1 MGVSIKMKSKKIAVL
16 IPCYNEEL
24 TIAKVVKDF
33 KKVLPKADIYV
44 YDNNSKDKSV
54 KLAASAGAIVRHEIR
69 QGKGNVVRT
78 MFREI
83 EADCYLMVDADDTY
97 SASSAKAMCDLIL
110 KDNYDMVV
118 GDRLSS
124 TYFKENKRLFHNSGN
139 KIVRLLINKLFKTN
153 IEDIMSGYRAF
164 SYEFVKSYPVL
175 SKRFEIETEM
185 TIHAVDKNFKIKT
198 IPIKYKDRPVGSVSK
213 LNTYKDGIMVIK
225 TIEELV
231 KEYRPR
237 LFFNTCTM
245 TFLLIALLLGTPV
258 FIEYFKTGLVPKF
271 PSLIVS
277 MISLVIALLLF
288 ITGMILEV
296 IAKKQKEL
304 YELYLN
310 TLRRNNN
317 EESNKIK

>member
-1 MGVSIKMKSKKIAVL
+1 MKEKKIAVL
-16 IPCYNEEL
+16 IPCYNEEK
-24 TIAKVVKDF
+24 TIGKVVKDF
-33 KKVLPKADIYV
+33 KKVLPQATIYV
-44 YDNNSKDKSV
+44 YDNNSTDNSV
-54 KLAASAGAIVRHEIR
+54 KIAKKEGAIVRYEIR
-69 QGKGNVVRT
+69 QGKGNVVRA

-97 SASSAKAMCDLIL
+97 SAASAKSMCNLIL

-124 TYFKENKRLFHNSGN
+124 TYFKENKRPFHNFGN

-185 TIHAVDKNFKIKT
+185 TIHAIDKNFKIKT
-198 IPIKYKDRPVGSVSK
+198 IPIKYKDRPVGSISK

-237 LFFNTCTM
+237 LFFNTCSII
-245 TFLLIALLLGTPV
+245 FIIISLLLGLPV

-317 EESNKIK
+317 EEINKIK

>member
-1 MGVSIKMKSKKIAVL
+1 MKEKNIAVL
-16 IPCYNEEL
+16 IPCYNEEK
-24 TIAKVVKDF
+24 TIGKVVKDF
-33 KKVLPKADIYV
+33 KKVLPQATIYV
-44 YDNNSKDKSV
+44 YDNNSTDNSV
-54 KLAASAGAIVRHEIR
+54 KIAKKEGAIVRYEIR

-97 SASSAKAMCDLIL
+97 SATSAKSMCNLIL

-124 TYFKENKRLFHNSGN
+124 TYFKENKRLFHNFGN

-237 LFFNTCTM
+237 LFFNTCSII
-245 TFLLIALLLGTPV
+245 FIIISLLLGLPV

-317 EESNKIK
+317 EEIRK

>member
-1 MGVSIKMKSKKIAVL
+1 MKNQSIAVI
-16 IPCYNEEL
+16 IPCYNEER
-24 TIAKVVKDF
+24 TVGKVVKDF
-33 KKVLPKADIYV
+33 KKVLPKAKIYV
-44 YDNNSKDKSV
+44 YDNNSTDNSSKIAEKE
-54 KLAASAGAIVRHEIR
+54 GAIVRKEIR

-83 EADCYLMVDADDTY
+83 DADCYLMVDADDTY
-97 SASSAKAMCDLIL
+97 PAKDAKKMCKLVL
-110 KDNYDMVV
+110 EDNYDMVV

-124 TYFKENKRLFHNSGN
+124 TYFQENKRLFHNTGN
-139 KIVRLLINKLFKTN
+139 VIVRKLINKLFKSN

-185 TIHAVDKNFKIKT
+185 TIHAIDKNFKIKT
-198 IPIKYKDRPVGSVSK
+198 IPIKYKDRPIGSVSK
-213 LNTYKDGIMVIK
+213 LNTYKDGLMVIK

-237 LFFNTCTM
+237 LFFNTCTIV
-245 TFLLIALLLGTPV
+245 FLLISLILGLPV

-296 IAKKQKEL
+296 IAKKQKQL
-304 YELYLN
+304 FELYLN
-310 TLRRNNN
+310 TLRRNKN
-317 EESNKIK
+317 EEFRKNK